1 MTSIWCHCGLAALL
15 MSSEEFV
22 PHGHIDQFQNG
33 RHNLRVVGSL
43 QQKLHRKSRA
53 LPKTTCP
60 AMSKACGDPVTAGSS
75 GLSAIVK
82 QMGQRTWRRHRD
94 SDITHMWCASHDV
107 KKSNTFKWWA
117 SDGQGQFQAQWQ
129 DLVVS
134 CLQQKSA
141 AWKMAL
147 QPPKHSPEV
156 VKGQQIVWYQMF
168 VRTWR
173 NYTET
178 MQGSLWV
185 KDCFSQ
191 MRFGDARQT
200 LDVHLSK
207 SWIVVLQFRMES
219 KWNKSGDEAKTSAAF
234 FSALVFAAAAWK
246 ARSERA
252 PELKHGLGM
261 PSCLNVSKCPNVS
274 ILCILQ

>member
-1 MTSIWCHCGLAALL
+1 MTSIWCHCGLEALL

-43 QQKLHRKSRA
+43 QQKFCHRKSRA

-60 AMSKACGDPVTAGSS
+60 VMSKACGDPVTAGSS

-156 VKGQQIVWYQMF
+156 VKVQQIVWYQMF

-178 MQGSLWV
+178 IQKLCR
-185 KDCFSQ
+185 D
-191 MRFGDARQT
+191 
-200 LDVHLSK
+200 
-207 SWIVVLQFRMES
+207 
-219 KWNKSGDEAKTSAAF
+219 
-234 FSALVFAAAAWK
+234 
-246 ARSERA
+246 RSESRTA
-252 PELKHGLGM
+252 FLKWDSVMPARLSMSISANRGFAVSHGIKM
-261 PSCLNVSKCPNVS
+261 KQIRWRS
-274 ILCILQ
+274 

>member
-1 MTSIWCHCGLAALL
+1 MTCIWCHCGLAALL
-15 MSSEEFV
+15 MSSEEFI

-33 RHNLRVVGSL
+33 RHNLRIVGSL

-53 LPKTTCP
+53 LPKTTC
-60 AMSKACGDPVTAGSS
+60 PVTAGSS

-178 MQGSLWV
+178 IQKLCR
-185 KDCFSQ
+185 D
-191 MRFGDARQT
+191 
-200 LDVHLSK
+200 
-207 SWIVVLQFRMES
+207 
-219 KWNKSGDEAKTSAAF
+219 
-234 FSALVFAAAAWK
+234 
-246 ARSERA
+246 RSESRTA
-252 PELKHGLGM
+252 FLKWDSVMPARLSMSISANRGSWFRSFAWNQNETNQVTKPRPLQHSSLRSSLQQQHGRREVKGRLSWSM
-261 PSCLNVSKCPNVS
+261 DLECQAV
-274 ILCILQ
+274 

>member
-1 MTSIWCHCGLAALL
+1 MTSIWCHCGLEALL

-43 QQKLHRKSRA
+43 QQKFCHRKSRA

-60 AMSKACGDPVTAGSS
+60 VMSKACGDPVTAGSS

-156 VKGQQIVWYQMF
+156 VKVQQIVWYQMF

-207 SWIVVLQFRMES
+207 SWFRSFAWNQNETNQVTKLRPLQHS
-219 KWNKSGDEAKTSAAF
+219 S
-234 FSALVFAAAAWK
+234 L
-246 ARSERA
+246 RSS
-252 PELKHGLGM
+252 LQQQHGRREVKGRLSWSM
-261 PSCLNVSKCPNVS
+261 DFECQAV
-274 ILCILQ
+274 